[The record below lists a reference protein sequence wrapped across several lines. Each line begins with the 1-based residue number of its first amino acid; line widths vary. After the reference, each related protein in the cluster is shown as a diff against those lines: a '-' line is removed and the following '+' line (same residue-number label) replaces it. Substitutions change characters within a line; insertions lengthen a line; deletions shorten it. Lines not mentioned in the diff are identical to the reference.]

1 MRIELFICINMFH
14 YGFCLWF
21 RQNKFSLFKY
31 IIHIYI
37 LLHFFKNF
45 YFFSFTCISLFYL
58 EIIFGI
64 SDKLKI
70 HYYFLIVPMPF
81 ANIAFNVYLY
91 HILHKICW
99 DRLLNIMLVS
109 LIFLRYS
116 FASNIL
122 LLLLLLSWWWL
133 WFYVIL
139 FGLGDFSSIKP
150 FKIFFAIFL
159 YLEFR

>member
-14 YGFCLWF
+14 YGFCLCF

-45 YFFSFTCISLFYL
+45 YLFSFTCISLFHL

-81 ANIAFNVYLY
+81 AIAVNVYLY

-116 FASNIL
+116 FASNI
-122 LLLLLLSWWWL
+122 S
-133 WFYVIL
+133 YYCCCYYYR
-139 FGLGDFSSIKP
+139 GDDCDFM
-150 FKIFFAIFL
+150 L
-159 YLEFR
+159 YYLD